1 MARLKSE
8 WFCIRQIVSCAL
20 ICAIS
25 LTLFGLPISQ
35 PFHISTDKDLSS
47 PFPCQ
52 HSRCGCSD
60 AESCWKSCCCHTKKE
75 QIAWYASRDLQPP
88 QCAIEEEE
96 LLCEAEFSQE
106 KVTHFNC
113 CSQATSRME
122 HGLSTVVFVDQ
133 DEAKRCGGLLTLFQ
147 LLSHCI
153 VKPLDNSATQPEAT
167 HYLCVIADC
176 RAVSLN
182 IDPATPPP
190 RQIIERHFICAP
202 ALWRGSLLTK

>member
-8 WFCIRQIVSCAL
+8 WFCIRPIVSCAL

-35 PFHISTDKDLSS
+35 PFDATTAKDLSN

-52 HSRCGCSD
+52 HSRCGCTD

-75 QIAWYASRDLQPP
+75 QIDWYAKRDLQRP
-88 QCAIEEEE
+88 QDAIDED
-96 LLCEAEFSQE
+96 LLCEDEFSQE
-106 KVTHFNC
+106 NLKHSNC
-113 CSQATSRME
+113 CSQPTQRNEKS
-122 HGLSTVVFVDQ
+122 LSSVVFVDQ

-153 VKPLDNSATQPEAT
+153 VKPLGNYTTHPEVT
-167 HYLCVIADC
+167 FYVCVIADC

-190 RQIIERHFICAP
+190 RQTLQRHFICAP
-202 ALWRGSLLTK
+202 AQWRGSLLTK